1 MSDTTRY
8 FDMDKMYAITGREF
22 LALLSLIPD
31 GDESAKAVLES
42 VADRE
47 ASEKNGSWGAG
58 YCPHASM
65 ERFKCPRC
73 GSVHFKSY
81 PQTVPADRSKTW
93 TYEYVCAKCGQ
104 GMGLTRVG
112 DE

>member
-1 MSDTTRY
+1 
-8 FDMDKMYAITGREF
+8 MYKITGREF
-22 LALLSLIPD
+22 LALLSLIPN
-31 GDESAKAVLES
+31 GDEEAKAIMENVGG
-42 VADRE
+42 RGP
-47 ASEKNGSWGAG
+47 SENEESWGAA
-58 YCPHASM
+58 YCSHAYM

-73 GSVHFKSY
+73 GGVHFKSY

-112 DE
+112 DDER

>member
-1 MSDTTRY
+1 MTD
-8 FDMDKMYAITGREF
+8 FDMDKMYTITGREL

-31 GDESAKAVLES
+31 GDKEAKAIMENVGS
-42 VADRE
+42 R
-47 ASEKNGSWGAG
+47 ASKEEDSSWGAG
-58 YCPHASM
+58 YCPHAFM
-65 ERFKCPRC
+65 ERFRCPRC

-81 PQTVPADRSKTW
+81 AQAIPANGTKAW

-104 GMGLTRVG
+104 GMGLTRVE

>member
-1 MSDTTRY
+1 MTD
-8 FDMDKMYAITGREF
+8 FDMDKMYTITGREL

-31 GDESAKAVLES
+31 GDEEAKAIMENVGG
-42 VADRE
+42 R
-47 ASEKNGSWGAG
+47 ASKTEDSWGAG
-58 YCPHASM
+58 YCSHAFM
-65 ERFKCPRC
+65 ERFTCPRC